1 MSGRETRLITGDAAR
16 LGAVL
21 PGARFVFD
29 WNGTLVN
36 DAERTLTALN
46 VTLADLGMPSL
57 DDDAFRH
64 AFRLPMEEFL
74 EEIGVPRPDV
84 TPALIAWQRGIE
96 ERQAP
101 LAAGVAH
108 TLRALWERG
117 GPAGV
122 ISAGFTAGV
131 VQDADRLGIRQWLGF
146 LHGSVASKSAV
157 LREVAVPSRTLI
169 YVGDTEYDMREAIA
183 AGAVPVGYGG
193 GYRPSESLLATGAIA
208 VIDDFRVLLGDGTST
223 E

>member
-1 MSGRETRLITGDAAR
+1 MSGREDHPVAGDVAR
-16 LGAVL
+16 LNALL

-29 WNGTLVN
+29 WNGTLID
-36 DAERTLTALN
+36 DAERTLAALN
-46 VTLADLGMPSL
+46 ATLAELGMVSL

-64 AFRLPMEEFL
+64 TFRLPMEEFL
-74 EEIGVPRPDV
+74 EGIGVPRPDV

-117 GPAGV
+117 EPAGV

-157 LREVAVPSRTLI
+157 LREVAVPNRTLI

-183 AGAVPVGYGG
+183 AGVVPVGYGG
-193 GYRPSESLLATGAIA
+193 GYRPAEALLAAGAIA
-208 VIDDFRVLLGDGTST
+208 VIDDFRVLLADGTLAR
-223 E
+223 